1 MWNSE
6 IGLHGAW
13 DTVDIETKAI
23 DENSATCV
31 TDKLGTYA
39 IVAELVEL
47 PYDFEEPGWL
57 MITRL
62 VGYILSTVLLVI
74 FVIIIFMSAYLWE
87 QFHVLRLNLS
97 ISLIIGNIAVLLG
110 ELEFVQVF
118 HILLSSD
125 YIRRVNL
132 ILRTTGTPAQ

>member
-62 VGYILSTVLLVI
+62 VGYTLSTVLLVI
-74 FVIIIFMSAYLWE
+74 FVTMIFMSA
-87 QFHVLRLNLS
+87 S
-97 ISLIIGNIAVLLG
+97 GISLTSCFVL
-110 ELEFVQVF
+110 
-118 HILLSSD
+118 SNSK
-125 YIRRVNL
+125 R
-132 ILRTTGTPAQ
+132 PW